1 MLSCATTSTMRP
13 PTHRRTRIL
22 IAAGI
27 TPGAELSEPTR
38 AALATLEAQP
48 AEAVDAILAMLVLLV
63 EGRRPPHPPRTPS
76 GRLVYPNPAAR
87 ARPTLPRGE
96 PGNSGP

>member
-1 MLSCATTSTMRP
+1 VGDDATAE
-13 PTHRRTRIL
+13 HRRSRIL

-27 TPGAELSEPTR
+27 TPGAELSQPAR

-63 EGRRPPHPPRTPS
+63 EGRRPPDPPEAPS
-76 GRLVYPNPAAR
+76 GRLVYPNPATRAR
-87 ARPTLPRGE
+87 ATLPRGE

>member
-1 MLSCATTSTMRP
+1 MGEDATAE
-13 PTHRRTRIL
+13 HRRNRIL
-22 IAAGI
+22 VAAGI
-27 TPGAELSEPTR
+27 TPGAELSEPAR

-48 AEAVDAILAMLVLLV
+48 ALVVDAILAMLVLLI
-63 EGRRPPHPPRTPS
+63 EGRRPPDSPPASS

-87 ARPTLPRGE
+87 PRATLPRGE